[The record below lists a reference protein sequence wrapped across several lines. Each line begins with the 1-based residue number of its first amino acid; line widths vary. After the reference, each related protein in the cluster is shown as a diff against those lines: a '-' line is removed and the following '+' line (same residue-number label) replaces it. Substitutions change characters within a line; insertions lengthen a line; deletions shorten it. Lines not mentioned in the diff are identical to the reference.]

1 METIKIKGI
10 IEIEHIRNGKVLSHK
25 VIENTITNA
34 GKAEVAN
41 LIGNVSSP
49 TAFTYL
55 AVGTGTTAA
64 SATDTTLEAEIT
76 DSGLGRASAT
86 VSRVTTTTTN
96 DTLQLYKSF
105 SVSGSKSI
113 TEAGVLNA
121 SSLGT
126 LLGRQ
131 VFSADSVVSGDT
143 YNLTYK
149 IVFS

>member
-1 METIKIKGI
+1 METMRIRGI

-25 VIENTITNA
+25 VIENTITNT
-34 GKAEVAN
+34 GKAEIAN
-41 LIGNVSSP
+41 LAGNVSSP

-64 SATDTTLEAEIT
+64 SATDTTLQTEIT
-76 DSGLGRASAT
+76 DSGLGRAAAT

>member
-1 METIKIKGI
+1 METMRIRGI

-25 VIENTITNA
+25 VIENTITNT

-64 SATDTTLEAEIT
+64 SATDTTLQTEIT
-76 DSGLGRASAT
+76 DSGLGRAAAT